1 VLTIELEELPPAPLP
16 FKVTCAWC
24 GETIRLNASRD
35 IEAMCLSCYHLMLFE
50 RTRTEPLA
58 AGPDGVSER

>member
-1 VLTIELEELPPAPLP
+1 MFTIEAEKLTPVQLPY
-16 FKVTCAWC
+16 KVICAWC
-24 GETIRLNASRD
+24 GETIRLNANQD

-58 AGPDGVSER
+58 AGPDDVSER